1 MEKTIDERNKI
12 TPEKIFETYSAF
24 MSTGV
29 LVSSVDLEVYTHI
42 KNGHNTVV
50 EIAKAAQTSPRGME
64 ILLNSLVAL
73 NFLTKSSDVYQLTPL
88 AEKFLVKDNPAYLGD
103 FVQTV
108 DMPQKDFTH
117 LTESVRTGKPYLH
130 IEQEQEEGQ
139 EYFKKLVPGLFP
151 STYPSAKAAA
161 EALGIGKTWKNLNV
175 LDVGAGSGVW
185 GIAFAELDIDTKVTA
200 LDWPGILEI
209 TRKFVDRFGLNER
222 FSYIPGD
229 LQKID
234 FGREKYDLVIL
245 GAICH
250 GLGAETNRSLFSRV
264 HLSLK
269 RGGRLLISSFIPDD
283 ERRSAVIPLLYAAI
297 MLTATTEGN
306 TYTMKEYR
314 EWLQGAGFQSIA
326 TMDIPG
332 PSPLI
337 IANK

>member
-1 MEKTIDERNKI
+1 MKKTIDKKNEV

-24 MSTGV
+24 MRTDV
-29 LVSSVDLEVYTHI
+29 LLSSVDFEVYTHI
-42 KNGHNTVV
+42 KNGHSTAV
-50 EIAKAAQTSPRGME
+50 EIANAAKASPRGME

-73 NFLTKSSDVYQLTPL
+73 DFLTKSNDTYHLTPL

-103 FVQTV
+103 YVQTV
-108 DMPQKDFTH
+108 DMPKKDLMH
-117 LTESVRTGKPYLH
+117 LNEAVRTGKPYLY
-130 IEQEQEEGQ
+130 IEKEQEEVE

-151 STYPSAKAAA
+151 VTYPSAKAAA
-161 EALGIGKTWKNLNV
+161 EALGIGKTWKNLDV

-185 GIAFAELDIDTKVTA
+185 GIAFAELDDDTKVTA
-200 LDWPGILEI
+200 LDLPGILEI

-234 FGREKYDLVIL
+234 FGHEKYDLVIL

-250 GLGAETNRSLFSRV
+250 GLGVETNRSLFSRI

-269 RGGRLLISSFIPDD
+269 HGGRLLISSFIPDD
-283 ERRSAVIPLLYAAI
+283 ERRSAIVPLLYATI
-297 MLTATTEGN
+297 MLTATEGN

-314 EWLQGAGFQSIA
+314 EWLQGAGFQSIS
-326 TMDIPG
+326 TIDVPG
-332 PSPLI
+332 PSPLVM
-337 IANK
+337 ANK